1 MSKAYLILQFI
12 LTCFILSTFNLEG
25 IAQEVEQNVLKGR
38 VIDTESGE
46 PIPGVNIVIQ
56 KTSKGTTT
64 NFDGEFSLAVQPEES
79 IVISYIGYQDQVILV
94 GNKTYLDVKLQVDV
108 EALDE
113 VVVIGY
119 GTQKKKEI
127 TGAVGS
133 VKSDDIV
140 KIATAD
146 LGESLQG
153 QIAGVDVQQS
163 SGRPGDEAN
172 IQIRGIVS
180 AKSAGGPLYIVDGI
194 PFQGNPNIAPE
205 QIKSI
210 DVLKDGA
217 AASVY
222 GTRAAGGVILITTK
236 RGEQGKLSVDFSA
249 YAGIQN
255 ITSNTP
261 LNNHQEQL
269 YVDHNRIESEGGMQN
284 LYLFNPNAGY
294 NNSNYVEDVQNNN
307 ASIQSYNLGISG
319 GSEHLKFNVSTNYF
333 NQEGVLINSGFE
345 RFTTRMNGEYT
356 QGKFKAF
363 ASVGITDENKQTEPW
378 GLYELAIAQK
388 PWVPALDQNTQVGNN
403 GLVVE
408 TEQVENFGY
417 LATQLSNENN
427 TEVMSTNLALAL
439 EYEIIDGLKYKASFG
454 RNTYSS
460 ENVLFQP
467 QLLIYRENGT
477 LAAGASQMESRMT
490 INNYLSSSTTFENI
504 LSYNKTFGKHTLGV
518 TAVYSFEEYNNET
531 RSILTEGLLDN
542 ATKTL
547 SAGSVAFLPQ
557 QYISTNTLVG
567 KMFRAQYNYDNRY
580 LLSLSLRNDG
590 SSNFSEDNRYGTFY
604 GASAGWNVSEEEF
617 FKNSVLGDFMTGF
630 KIRGSYG
637 QVGNQSIAPY
647 SFMPRIESGVDYTFG
662 VGQNEAI
669 ATGAIFRRYVNPD
682 LKWETT
688 ISRNVGVDLA
698 LFNDRLTVSYDYY
711 NNSKED
717 MLLDQTIPPSFGT
730 SVTEPAGG
738 NATPYTSILVNAGNM
753 VNKGHEIAVGYK
765 HLHENG
771 FQWSVNYT
779 FSRNIN
785 EVTDLNGVEG
795 FAFRGGIPVQTR
807 QGFQDHTTFLKEGYP
822 AGAFFLLEHQGVI
835 KTEEQLKAYNESLPG
850 MEAEMG
856 DMMYRDVNGDGV
868 IDDNDRVYAGSGQ
881 AKFNMGMGINAAYK
895 GFDLFV
901 QLYYSHGAKI
911 YNGANLYAYG
921 MGRHR
926 DMQYAWSPA
935 NPDSD
940 IAAVRSNSEHPN
952 TRSSSDYFLED
963 GSYLRIR
970 NITLGY
976 TLPKKLFND
985 KVNTLRFYITA
996 QNPFTITG
1004 YKGYDPEVGGD
1015 GLFMRGV
1022 DRGSYP
1028 ITRRFLGGVKFNF

>member
-1 MSKAYLILQFI
+1 MSKAYDFFKII
-12 LTCFILSTFNLEG
+12 LTLAMLSIVPVDLY
-25 IAQEVEQNVLKGR
+25 AQDVLLKGR
-38 VIDTESGE
+38 VTDADSNE
-46 PIPGVNIVIQ
+46 PLPGVNVIIQ
-56 KTSKGTTT
+56 NTTQGTTT
-64 NFDGEFSLAVQPEES
+64 NFDGEFTLAVASGES
-79 IVISYIGYQDQVILV
+79 IVVSYIGYTEQIVPITTQT
-94 GNKTYLDVKLQVDV
+94 KLDIKLSVDV

-133 VKSDDIV
+133 VKSEDILKV
-140 KIATAD
+140 PTSD

-153 QIAGVDVQQS
+153 QIAGVDVQAS
-163 SGRPGDEAN
+163 SGRPGAEAN

-236 RGEQGKLSVDFSA
+236 RGEEGKLSVDFSA

-269 YVDHNRIESEGGMQN
+269 YVDHNRIASEGGMQN

-294 NNSNYVEDVQNNN
+294 NDSDYVGDVQNNN
-307 ASIQSYNLGISG
+307 AVMQSYNLGVSG
-319 GSEHLKFNVSTNYF
+319 GSKNLKFNVSTNYF
-333 NQEGVLINSGFE
+333 NQDGVLINSGFE

-363 ASVGITDENKQTEPW
+363 ASVGITDEKRQQEPW

-388 PWVPALDQNTQVGNN
+388 PWVPSLSQNTPVGGN
-403 GLVVE
+403 GLIVE

-427 TEVMSTNLALAL
+427 TDVMSTNLALAL
-439 EYEIIDGLKYKASFG
+439 EYEIVKGLKYKASFG

-460 ENVLFQP
+460 ENVFFQP
-467 QLLIYRENGT
+467 QLLIYREDGS

-490 INNYLSSSTTFENI
+490 INQYLSNSTTFENI
-504 LSYNKTFGKHTLGV
+504 LSYNKSFGKHNLGV

-531 RSILTEGLLDN
+531 RTVMTEGLLDN
-542 ATKTL
+542 QTKVL
-547 SAGSVAFLPQ
+547 SSGSVAFLPQ
-557 QYISTNTLVG
+557 QYLSTNTLVG
-567 KMFRAQYNYDNRY
+567 KLLRAQYNYDNRY
-580 LLSLSLRNDG
+580 LVSLSVRNDG
-590 SSNFSEDNRYGTFY
+590 SSNFSKDNRYGTFY
-604 GASAGWNVSEEEF
+604 GASAGWNVSEEQF
-617 FKNSVLGDFMTGF
+617 FKNSVLNNFMTGLKVRASF
-630 KIRGSYG
+630 GE
-637 QVGNQSIAPY
+637 VGNQSISPY

-662 VGQNEAI
+662 MGQNERL
-669 ATGAIFRRYVNPD
+669 ATGAVFRRYVNPD

-688 ISRNVGVDLA
+688 ISRNIGVDLGF
-698 LFNDRLTVSYDYY
+698 FNDRLTVSYDYY
-711 NNSKED
+711 NNNKED

-753 VNKGHEIAVGYK
+753 TNKGHEVAIGYK

-771 FQWSVNYT
+771 FQWGVTYT
-779 FSRNIN
+779 FSRNVN

-807 QGFQDHTTFLKEGYP
+807 AGFQDHTTFLKEGYP
-822 AGAFFLLEHQGVI
+822 AGSFFLLESQGVI
-835 KTEEQLKAYNESLPG
+835 KNEEQLKAYNESLPG
-850 MEAEMG
+850 VQAELG

-881 AKFNMGMGINAAYK
+881 AKFNMGMGINASYK
-895 GFDLFV
+895 NFDLFV
-901 QLYYSHGAKI
+901 QMYYSHGAMI
-911 YNGANLYAYG
+911 YNGSNLYAYG
-921 MGRHR
+921 MGRHK

-935 NPDSD
+935 NPDSN

-952 TRSSSDYFLED
+952 TRSSSDFFLED
-963 GSYLRIR
+963 GTYLRFR

-976 TLPKKLFND
+976 TLPKKLFNN
-985 KVNTLRFYITA
+985 KVNQLRFYVTA

-1015 GLFMRGV
+1015 GLYMRGV
-1022 DRGSYP
+1022 DTGSYP

>member
-1 MSKAYLILQFI
+1 MSKAYDFFKII
-12 LTCFILSTFNLEG
+12 LTLAMLS
-25 IAQEVEQNVLKGR
+25 IIPIDSYAQDVLLKGR
-38 VIDTESGE
+38 VTDADSDE
-46 PIPGVNIVIQ
+46 PLPGVNVIIQ
-56 KTSKGTTT
+56 NTSQGTTT
-64 NFDGEFSLAVQPEES
+64 NFEGEFTLAVASGES
-79 IVISYIGYQDQVILV
+79 LVISYIGYQDQVVAITTQT
-94 GNKTYLDVKLQVDV
+94 KLDIKLSVDV

-133 VKSDDIV
+133 VKSEDILKV
-140 KIATAD
+140 PTSD

-153 QIAGVDVQQS
+153 QIAGVDVQAS
-163 SGRPGDEAN
+163 SGRPGAEAN
-172 IQIRGIVS
+172 IQIRGVVS

-236 RGEQGKLSVDFSA
+236 RGEEGKLSVDFSA
-249 YAGIQN
+249 YAGVQN

-284 LYLFNPNAGY
+284 LYLFNPKAGY
-294 NNSNYVEDVQNNN
+294 NNSDYVGDVQNNN
-307 ASIQSYNLGISG
+307 AVMQSYNLGVSG
-319 GSEHLKFNVSTNYF
+319 GSKNLKFNVSTNYF
-333 NQEGVLINSGFE
+333 NQDGVLINSGFE

-363 ASVGITDENKQTEPW
+363 ASVGITDEKREREPW

-388 PWVPALDQNTQVGNN
+388 PWVPALDQNTPVGGN

-427 TEVMSTNLALAL
+427 TDVMATNLALSL
-439 EYEIIDGLKYKASFG
+439 EYEIVKGLKYKASFG

-460 ENVLFQP
+460 ENVFFQP
-467 QLLIYRENGT
+467 QLLIYREDGS

-490 INNYLSSSTTFENI
+490 INNFLSNSTTFENI
-504 LSYNKTFGKHTLGV
+504 LSYNKKFGKHSLGL

-531 RSILTEGLLDN
+531 RTVMTEGLLDN
-542 ATKTL
+542 QTKVL

-580 LLSLSLRNDG
+580 LVSLSVRNDG
-590 SSNFSEDNRYGTFY
+590 SSNFSKENRYGTFY
-604 GASAGWNVSEEEF
+604 GASAGWNVSEESF
-617 FKNSVLGDFMTGF
+617 FQNSVLNSFMTGLKVRASF
-630 KIRGSYG
+630 GE
-637 QVGNQSIAPY
+637 VGNQNISPY

-662 VGQNEAI
+662 VGQNERL
-669 ATGAIFRRYVNPD
+669 ATGAVFRRYVNPD

-688 ISRNVGVDLA
+688 ISRNIGVDLA
-698 LFNDRLTVSYDYY
+698 FFNDRLTVSYDYY
-711 NNSKED
+711 NNNKED

-753 VNKGHEIAVGYK
+753 VNKGHEIAIGYK
-765 HLHENG
+765 HIHENG
-771 FQWSVNYT
+771 FQWGVNYT
-779 FSRNIN
+779 FSSNVN

-807 QGFQDHTTFLKEGYP
+807 AGFQDHTTFLKKGYP
-822 AGAFFLLEHQGVI
+822 AGAFFLLENQGVI

-850 MEAEMG
+850 VQAEMG

-881 AKFNMGMGINAAYK
+881 AKFNMGMGLNASYK

-901 QLYYSHGAKI
+901 QMYYSHGAMI
-911 YNGANLYAYG
+911 YNGANLYSYG
-921 MGRHR
+921 MGRHK

-935 NPDSD
+935 NPDSN

-952 TRSSSDYFLED
+952 TRSSSDFFLED

-976 TLPKKLFND
+976 TLPKRLFNN
-985 KVNTLRFYITA
+985 KVNQLRFYVTA

-1015 GLFMRGV
+1015 GLYMRGV
-1022 DRGSYP
+1022 DQGSYP

>member
-1 MSKAYLILQFI
+1 M
-12 LTCFILSTFNLEG
+12 LS
-25 IAQEVEQNVLKGR
+25 IIPIDSYAQDVLLKGR
-38 VIDTESGE
+38 VTDADSDE
-46 PIPGVNIVIQ
+46 PLPGVNVIIQ
-56 KTSKGTTT
+56 NTSQGTTT
-64 NFDGEFSLAVQPEES
+64 NFEGEFTLAVASGES
-79 IVISYIGYQDQVILV
+79 LVISYIGYQDQVVAITTQT
-94 GNKTYLDVKLQVDV
+94 KLDIKLSVDV

-133 VKSDDIV
+133 VKSEDILKV
-140 KIATAD
+140 PTSD

-153 QIAGVDVQQS
+153 QIAGVDVQAS
-163 SGRPGDEAN
+163 SGRPGAEAN
-172 IQIRGIVS
+172 IQIRGVVS

-236 RGEQGKLSVDFSA
+236 RGEEGKLSVDFSA
-249 YAGIQN
+249 YAGVQN

-284 LYLFNPNAGY
+284 LYLFNPKAGY
-294 NNSNYVEDVQNNN
+294 NNSDYVGDVQNNN
-307 ASIQSYNLGISG
+307 AVMQSYNLGVSG
-319 GSEHLKFNVSTNYF
+319 GSKNLKFNVSTNYF
-333 NQEGVLINSGFE
+333 NQDGVLINSGFE

-363 ASVGITDENKQTEPW
+363 ASVGITDEKREREPW

-388 PWVPALDQNTQVGNN
+388 PWVPALDQNTPVGGN

-427 TEVMSTNLALAL
+427 TDVMATNLALSL
-439 EYEIIDGLKYKASFG
+439 EYEIVKGLKYKASFG

-460 ENVLFQP
+460 ENVFFQP
-467 QLLIYRENGT
+467 QLLIYREDGS

-490 INNYLSSSTTFENI
+490 INNFLSNSTTFENI
-504 LSYNKTFGKHTLGV
+504 LSYNKKFGKHSLGL

-531 RSILTEGLLDN
+531 RTVMTEGLLDN
-542 ATKTL
+542 QTKVL

-580 LLSLSLRNDG
+580 LVSLSVRNDG
-590 SSNFSEDNRYGTFY
+590 SSNFSKENRYGTFY
-604 GASAGWNVSEEEF
+604 GASAGWNVSEESF
-617 FKNSVLGDFMTGF
+617 FQNSVLNSFMTGLKVRASF
-630 KIRGSYG
+630 GE
-637 QVGNQSIAPY
+637 VGNQNISPY

-662 VGQNEAI
+662 VGQNERL
-669 ATGAIFRRYVNPD
+669 ATGAVFRRYVNPD

-688 ISRNVGVDLA
+688 ISRNIGVDLA
-698 LFNDRLTVSYDYY
+698 FFNDRLTVSYDYY
-711 NNSKED
+711 NNNKED

-753 VNKGHEIAVGYK
+753 VNKGHEIAIGYK
-765 HLHENG
+765 HIHENG
-771 FQWSVNYT
+771 FQWGVNYT
-779 FSRNIN
+779 FSSNVN

-807 QGFQDHTTFLKEGYP
+807 AGFQDHTTFLKKGYP
-822 AGAFFLLEHQGVI
+822 AGAFFLLENQGVI

-850 MEAEMG
+850 VQAEMG

-881 AKFNMGMGINAAYK
+881 AKFNMGMGLNASYK

-901 QLYYSHGAKI
+901 QMYYSHGAMI
-911 YNGANLYAYG
+911 YNGANLYSYG
-921 MGRHR
+921 MGRHK

-935 NPDSD
+935 NPDSN

-952 TRSSSDYFLED
+952 TRSSSDFFLED

-976 TLPKKLFND
+976 TLPKRLFNN
-985 KVNTLRFYITA
+985 KVNQLRFYVTA

-1015 GLFMRGV
+1015 GLYMRGV
-1022 DRGSYP
+1022 DQGSYP